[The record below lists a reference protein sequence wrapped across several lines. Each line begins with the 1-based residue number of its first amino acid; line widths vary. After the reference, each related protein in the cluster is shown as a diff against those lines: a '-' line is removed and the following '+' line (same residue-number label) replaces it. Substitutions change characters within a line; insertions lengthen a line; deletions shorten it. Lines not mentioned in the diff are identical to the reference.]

1 MSSILKILN
10 NPLTLLIVFA
20 GVRYTTRDIV
30 AFTAAI
36 MGLVTLQVVLEK
48 IVKGKVPNFLFG
60 SWLLLLPLGGMT
72 LIFRDPAFL
81 QWKFSIVHWLFGL
94 ILIGAR
100 YIGRTD
106 ILKTLLSAMGP
117 QLNSVN
123 DIVWKRV
130 NFFIAFGFILLG
142 FINLYIMKSFDLD
155 FWVNFKLYG
164 VLIYNLALMT
174 SATFYLISK
183 ADKDVLPDT

>member
-1 MSSILKILN
+1 
-10 NPLTLLIVFA
+10 
-20 GVRYTTRDIV
+20 
-30 AFTAAI
+30 
-36 MGLVTLQVVLEK
+36 
-48 IVKGKVPNFLFG
+48 
-60 SWLLLLPLGGMT
+60 
-72 LIFRDPAFL
+72 
-81 QWKFSIVHWLFGL
+81 
-94 ILIGAR
+94 
-100 YIGRTD
+100 
-106 ILKTLLSAMGP
+106 MGP
-117 QLNSVN
+117 QLNSVD

-183 ADKDVLPDT
+183 ADKDVISDA

>member
-10 NPLTLLIVFA
+10 NPLTLLFIFA
-20 GVRYTTRDIV
+20 SVWYATRDII

-36 MGLVTLQVVLEK
+36 MGFITLQVVLEK
-48 IVKGKVPNFLFG
+48 IVKGKVPSFLFG
-60 SWLLLLPLGGMT
+60 SWLLLLPLGSMT

-81 QWKFSIVHWLFGL
+81 QWKFSIVHWLFGS

-100 YIGRTD
+100 YIGRRD
-106 ILKTLLSAMGP
+106 ILKTVLSTMGP
-117 QLNSVN
+117 QMNTID

-130 NFFIAFGFILLG
+130 SFYIAFGFIVLG

-164 VLIYNLALMT
+164 VLIYNLVLIT

-183 ADKDVLPDT
+183 AEKDILSDS

>member
-1 MSSILKILN
+1 MILLFHMYPLLQQFLEFELGLLGSI
-10 NPLTLLIVFA
+10 
-20 GVRYTTRDIV
+20 
-30 AFTAAI
+30 
-36 MGLVTLQVVLEK
+36 
-48 IVKGKVPNFLFG
+48 
-60 SWLLLLPLGGMT
+60 SLPLLRM
-72 LIFRDPAFL
+72 
-81 QWKFSIVHWLFGL
+81 FSIVHWLFGL